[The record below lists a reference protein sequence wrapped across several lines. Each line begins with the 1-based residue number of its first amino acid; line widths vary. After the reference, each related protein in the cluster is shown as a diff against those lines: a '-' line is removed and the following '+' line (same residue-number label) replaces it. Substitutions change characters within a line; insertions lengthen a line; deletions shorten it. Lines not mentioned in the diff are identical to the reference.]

1 MRFLFTHRFGYFD
14 MAVLAIASAMMDTK
28 SWFMAFAVI
37 IVGSLISFLS
47 EQHYNISRSDP

>member
-14 MAVLAIASAMMDTK
+14 MAVLAIAGAVLDTK

-37 IVGSLISFLS
+37 VVGSLISFLS